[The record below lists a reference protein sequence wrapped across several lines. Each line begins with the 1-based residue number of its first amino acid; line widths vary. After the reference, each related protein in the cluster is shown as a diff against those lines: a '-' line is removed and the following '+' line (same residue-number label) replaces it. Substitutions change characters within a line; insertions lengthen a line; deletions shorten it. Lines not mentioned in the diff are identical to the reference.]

1 MIENLIFF
9 DNPISRFY
17 IKLFLEK
24 NYKLKKIIFLNKKH
38 FLPKMLINRYEFT
51 KQNHWPLV
59 FLRDKKI
66 LKLTNQIEE
75 FFSFKKDFIKEVFKY
90 DNIYQFKKEKIIYAD
105 SLSINSKEVKGV
117 LENFQN
123 ENFLISNKEIVKQDI
138 INMPIDLIHIHPG
151 FLPFIKGA
159 DSSLWGPFMR
169 GKIGGS
175 CFYVNEKIDN
185 GEVIFRKEI
194 DLPKFNLDYLKSKE
208 LDHIYKIWFSFVD
221 PMLRCFIL
229 NLTISNFVKKKN
241 SKEKFTKI
249 QENGQYFSFMN
260 KDDKEVIFRKIFR

>member
-24 NYKLKKIIFLNKKH
+24 NYQLKKIIFLNKKH
-38 FLPKMLINRYEFT
+38 FLPKSLINKYEFT

-75 FFSFKKDFIKEVFKY
+75 FFSFRRNFIKEVFQY
-90 DNIYQFKKEKIIYAD
+90 DNIFEYKKKIVYAN
-105 SLSINSKEVKGV
+105 SLSINSKEVNEI
-117 LENFQN
+117 LENFRN
-123 ENFLISNKEIVKQDI
+123 ENFLISNKEIVKQHV
-138 INMPIDLIHIHPG
+138 INLPIDIIHIHPG

-159 DSSLWGPFMR
+159 DSSLWGPFKR
-169 GKIGGS
+169 DKIGGS
-175 CFYVNEKIDN
+175 CFYINENIDD
-185 GEVIFRKEI
+185 GEIILRKEI
-194 DLPKFNLDYLKSKE
+194 NLPKFDVANLQSKE
-208 LDHIYKIWFSFVD
+208 LDHIYKIWFSFID

-241 SKEKFTKI
+241 SKEKSTKI
-249 QENGQYFSFMN
+249 EENGKYFSFMN
-260 KDDKEVIFRKIFR
+260 KNDKETVFSKIFK

>member
-75 FFSFKKDFIKEVFKY
+75 FFSFKKILLKKFLNMTIFI
-90 DNIYQFKKEKIIYAD
+90 NLKKRKLYM
-105 SLSINSKEVKGV
+105 
-117 LENFQN
+117 
-123 ENFLISNKEIVKQDI
+123 LIV
-138 INMPIDLIHIHPG
+138 
-151 FLPFIKGA
+151 
-159 DSSLWGPFMR
+159 
-169 GKIGGS
+169 
-175 CFYVNEKIDN
+175 
-185 GEVIFRKEI
+185 
-194 DLPKFNLDYLKSKE
+194 
-208 LDHIYKIWFSFVD
+208 
-221 PMLRCFIL
+221 
-229 NLTISNFVKKKN
+229 
-241 SKEKFTKI
+241 
-249 QENGQYFSFMN
+249 
-260 KDDKEVIFRKIFR
+260 